1 MLAAQYRRTSTG
13 AGDRVCRAPSIVFG
27 GGTGRLINSSEVGL
41 VPLIVFPRLEFL
53 LEGRSP
59 VLEEFLLPAVED
71 CWLEPRIIAELRDG
85 FLLQQ
90 MPSHDGDGLFRRV
103 VLPLPLHGP
112 SPLPFGRTPS
122 PFPTEPEHIGWLVPR
137 KKGRI
142 PTEECGISRSWVSA
156 WKVPANRT
164 YS

>member
-27 GGTGRLINSSEVGL
+27 GGTCRLINSSEVGL

-90 MPSHDGDGLFRRV
+90 MPSHDGERS
-103 VLPLPLHGP
+103 LPACSAPVASSWTL
-112 SPLPFGRTPS
+112 SFTFWENAVS
-122 PFPTEPEHIGWLVPR
+122 
-137 KKGRI
+137 
-142 PTEECGISRSWVSA
+142 IS
-156 WKVPANRT
+156 N
-164 YS
+164 